1 MIYLFQ
7 SKQNLQLINNFVKL
21 ALDRLLIKA
30 IDSLRAQYKSF
41 SLDTLTKLK
50 IEFSF
55 KKGYFN
61 MNEWMNESLFLF
73 SMITIINGHNVL
85 TLFWDINT
93 CCIFRPAAHPK
104 RWIKDQYLWWMKR
117 PPDAYH

>member
-61 MNEWMNESLFLF
+61 MNE
-73 SMITIINGHNVL
+73 
-85 TLFWDINT
+85 
-93 CCIFRPAAHPK
+93 
-104 RWIKDQYLWWMKR
+104 
-117 PPDAYH
+117 